1 MCSPYVIGVDE
12 VGRGPIAGPVCV
24 AAFILFDY
32 SLLDSCPAPLRDSK
46 KLSQQKRDLWYAYL
60 LQAEAESRCAF
71 AHAFVSA
78 EVIDQIGIAPAIA
91 RAIDEALHSLKESLT
106 VHHEKRSELVEEETR
121 VLLDGGLKAPIRF
134 PKQTTIIKGDEKEVP
149 IMLASIVAKVVRDT
163 YMEECEDTYPGY
175 DFHTHKGYGTKAHY
189 SALAKHGLSPLHR
202 KSFLGSVIGTQEA
215 V

>member
-32 SLLDSCPAPLRDSK
+32 SLLDTCPAPLRDSK

-60 LQAEAESRCAF
+60 LEAESQGRCAF
-71 AHAFVSA
+71 AHSFVSA
-78 EVIDQIGIAPAIA
+78 EVIDEIGIAPAIV
-91 RAIDEALHSLKESLT
+91 RAIDESLASLKENMVT
-106 VHHEKRSELVEEETR
+106 HHPKRSVLVENETR
-121 VLLDGGLKAPIRF
+121 VLLDGGLRAPVRF

-189 SALAKHGLSPLHR
+189 SALAKIGLSPLHR
-202 KSFLGSVIGTQEA
+202 KSFLGRIIDSSKA
-215 V
+215 

>member
-32 SLLDSCPAPLRDSK
+32 SLLDTCPAPLRDSK

-60 LQAEAESRCAF
+60 LEAESQGRCAF
-71 AHAFVSA
+71 AHSFVSA
-78 EVIDQIGIAPAIA
+78 EVIDEIGIAPAIV
-91 RAIDEALHSLKESLT
+91 RAIDESLASLKENMVT
-106 VHHEKRSELVEEETR
+106 HHLKRSVLVENETR
-121 VLLDGGLKAPIRF
+121 VLLDGGLRAPVRF

-163 YMEECEDTYPGY
+163 YMEDCEDTYPGY

-189 SALAKHGLSPLHR
+189 SALAKIGLSPLHR
-202 KSFLGSVIGTQEA
+202 KSFLSRVVNSEKE
-215 V
+215 

>member
-32 SLLDSCPAPLRDSK
+32 SLLDTCPAPLRDSK

-60 LQAEAESRCAF
+60 LEAESQGRCAF
-71 AHAFVSA
+71 AHSLESP
-78 EVIDQIGIAPAIA
+78 EVIHEIGIAPAIV
-91 RAIDEALHSLKESLT
+91 RAIDESLAGLKENMVTHLP
-106 VHHEKRSELVEEETR
+106 KRSVLVENETR
-121 VLLDGGLKAPIRF
+121 VLLDGGLRAPVRF

-163 YMEECEDTYPGY
+163 YMEDCEDTYPGY

-189 SALAKHGLSPLHR
+189 SALAKIGLSPLHR
-202 KSFLGSVIGTQEA
+202 KSFLSRVVNSEKE
-215 V
+215 

>member
-1 MCSPYVIGVDE
+1 MCTPYVVGVDE

-24 AAFILFDY
+24 AAFVLFDY
-32 SLLDSCPAPLRDSK
+32 SLLDTCPAPLRDSK

-60 LQAEAESRCAF
+60 LEAESLGRCAF

-78 EVIDQIGIAPAIA
+78 DIIDSIGIAPSIA
-91 RAIDEALHSLKESLT
+91 RAIDESLRDLKINIET
-106 VHHEKRSELVEEETR
+106 NHPRRAELVESETR
-121 VLLDGGLKAPIRF
+121 VLLDGGLRAPVRF

-163 YMEECEDTYPGY
+163 YMEDCEDTYPGY

-189 SALAKHGLSPLHR
+189 SALAKIGLSPLHR
-202 KSFLGSVIGTQEA
+202 KSFLGRIIDASKA
-215 V
+215 

>member
-60 LQAEAESRCAF
+60 LEAESQGRCAF

-78 EVIDQIGIAPAIA
+78 EVIDEIGIAPSIA
-91 RAIDEALHSLKESLT
+91 RAVDQSLADLKKNLETSE
-106 VHHEKRSELVEEETR
+106 VRRRELVEAETR
-121 VLLDGGLKAPIRF
+121 VLLDGGLRAPARF
-134 PKQTTIIKGDEKEVP
+134 LKQTTIIKGDEKEVP

-163 YMEECEDTYPGY
+163 YMEECEDQYPGY

-189 SALAKHGLSPLHR
+189 SALLKHGLSPLHR
-202 KSFLGSVIGTQEA
+202 KSFLSSVIGPHE
-215 V
+215 VS